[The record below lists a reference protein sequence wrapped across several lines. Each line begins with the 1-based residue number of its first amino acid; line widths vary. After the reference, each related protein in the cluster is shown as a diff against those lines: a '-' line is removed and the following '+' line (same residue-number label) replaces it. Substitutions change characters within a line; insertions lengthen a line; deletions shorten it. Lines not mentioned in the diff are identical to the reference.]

1 MRPALRVAHDR
12 IGSAFG
18 HLTTGLQWLAGTL
31 DEELA
36 KSPSIHYALACAID
50 AFEEA
55 GDIADLMPTCIRC
68 EVSPATDGDY
78 CAGCHDF
85 VGERQD
91 ERAAS

>member
-18 HLTTGLQWLAGTL
+18 HLTTGLRWLAGTL
-31 DEELA
+31 DEESA
-36 KSPSIHYALACAID
+36 KS
-50 AFEEA
+50 
-55 GDIADLMPTCIRC
+55 LMPTCIRC

-78 CAGCHDF
+78 CASCHDF